1 MQASSSYK
9 ITNPEIASFIEYRT
23 GRIPALCGKSPGEL
37 VTIEFPSTDD
47 VVQAA
52 LEYVAGCPESRL
64 LNIRTRLYRRIRE
77 VKA

>member
-9 ITNPEIASFIEYRT
+9 ITNPEIASFIEHRTSRVPDLYRN
-23 GRIPALCGKSPGEL
+23 APGEL

-52 LEYVAGCPESRL
+52 LEYAAGCPESRL
-64 LNIRTRLYRRIRE
+64 LNIRTRLFRRIRE
-77 VKA
+77 VKP